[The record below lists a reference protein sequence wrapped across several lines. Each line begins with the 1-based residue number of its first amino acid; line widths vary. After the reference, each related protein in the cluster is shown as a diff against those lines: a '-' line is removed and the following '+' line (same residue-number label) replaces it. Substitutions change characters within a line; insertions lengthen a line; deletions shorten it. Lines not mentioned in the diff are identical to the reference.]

1 MSIPDRPEDD
11 RTAISPAASDGETP
25 DSSGA
30 AAPTIPVPDVGQDA
44 ARPAGRRGRRVLAGA
59 ALATGLA
66 VGGAAVAA
74 AVSTGG
80 GTRAVDVVAPAAGLS
95 AVGRPGDGAGHGPG
109 GGIGGPGMRGALHG
123 ELTVPRTDGT
133 GTQVVLVQ
141 SGTVTAV
148 SKTSLSVKSTD
159 GFTATYA
166 ITPITRVRVKGGT
179 GSTLVTSGATVWVV
193 SSSSHSAL
201 MVADRAD
208 GPRGRHG
215 DGPRGRPGDA
225 DGDDAPPSAPSGG
238 ATSGSTSSS
247 ASGTALDAPGV
258 TADR

>member
-1 MSIPDRPEDD
+1 R
-11 RTAISPAASDGETP
+11 RARR
-25 DSSGA
+25 
-30 AAPTIPVPDVGQDA
+30 AP
-44 ARPAGRRGRRVLAGA
+44 AGA
-59 ALATGLA
+59 ALATGPA

-74 AVSTGG
+74 AVST
-80 GTRAVDVVAPAAGLS
+80 
-95 AVGRPGDGAGHGPG
+95 

-123 ELTVPRTDGT
+123 ELTVPEADGT

-166 ITPITRVRVKGGT
+166 ITPSTRVRVKGGT

-201 MVADRAD
+201 MVADRAG

-238 ATSGSTSSS
+238 ATSGS